1 MLKRASFVEVNTHS
15 LRHNFNAVK
24 NIVPKDACVMAVVK
38 ANAYGAGALKASEI
52 FLQEG
57 ANYLGVATLDEALE
71 LRSHFSQTPI
81 LILGYSPNAN
91 ASMLI
96 DNDLSAMVFSLEQAE
111 IFSQMALKAKK
122 RLKVHLKI
130 DTGMHRLGLEPNFK
144 SIETIKKIRALK
156 GLEVEGI
163 FTHLSNADANIKTHA
178 KNQMKAFNAF
188 LEQLLDQKIEF
199 QYRHAYNSAGILSL
213 CNGNENRLLNLYR
226 PGIMLYGFY
235 PSNEMKE
242 SSQTILKNVI
252 SLKARIVQIKR
263 VKKGE
268 FIGYGEHFYTNEE
281 TLVGVLALGYADG
294 LVRAL
299 GNRIQV
305 AINNQLAPLI
315 GKVCMDQCFVK
326 LNNIEAKEG
335 DEVILFGD
343 KSTKANDASE
353 IATLLNTI
361 PYEVISTLSKRL
373 ERVYVW
379 NKIM

>member
-1 MLKRASFVEVNTHS
+1 MLKRASFVEVDTAS
-15 LRHNFNAVK
+15 LRHNFSAVK
-24 NIVPKDACVMAVVK
+24 SIVPKDAHIMAVVK
-38 ANAYGAGALKASEI
+38 ANAYGAGAIKASEI

-71 LRSHFSQTPI
+71 LRSHFSKTPI

-96 DNDLSAMVFSLEQAE
+96 DNDLSAMIFSLEQAE
-111 IFSQMALKAKK
+111 VFSQMALKSQK
-122 RLKVHLKI
+122 RLKIHLKI

-144 SIETIKKIRALK
+144 SIEIIKKICALK

-163 FTHLSNADANIKTHA
+163 FTHLSNADAKIKTHA

-199 QYRHAYNSAGILSL
+199 QYRHAYNSASILSL
-213 CNGNENRLLNLYR
+213 CNGNENRFLNLYR

-235 PSNEMKE
+235 PSNGMKE
-242 SSQTILKNVI
+242 TCPTILKNVI
-252 SLKARIVQIKR
+252 SLKAQIVQIR
-263 VKKGE
+263 SVKKGE

-294 LVRAL
+294 LMRAL

-343 KSTKANDASE
+343 KSAKANDASE
-353 IATLLNTI
+353 IAMLLNTI
-361 PYEVISTLSKRL
+361 PYETISTLSKRL
-373 ERVYVW
+373 ERIY
-379 NKIM
+379 I

>member
-15 LRHNFNAVK
+15 LRHNFHAVK

-38 ANAYGAGALKASEI
+38 ANAYGVGALKASEI

-71 LRSHFSQTPI
+71 LRSHFSKTPI

-91 ASMLI
+91 ASMLV

-111 IFSQMALKAKK
+111 VFSQVALKSQK
-122 RLKVHLKI
+122 RLKIHLKI
-130 DTGMHRLGLEPNFK
+130 DTGMHRLGLEPTFK

-188 LEQLLDQKIEF
+188 LEQLLNQKIEF

-213 CNGNENRLLNLYR
+213 CNGNENRFLNLYR

-326 LNNIEAKEG
+326 LNDIEAKEG

-343 KSTKANDASE
+343 KSAKANDASE

-361 PYEVISTLSKRL
+361 PYETISTLSKRL
-373 ERVYVW
+373 ERVYV
-379 NKIM
+379 

>member
-1 MLKRASFVEVNTHS
+1 MLKRASFVEVDTAS
-15 LRHNFNAVK
+15 LRHNFSAVK
-24 NIVPKDACVMAVVK
+24 SIVPKDAHIMAVVK
-38 ANAYGAGALKASEI
+38 ANAYGAGAIKASEI

-71 LRSHFSQTPI
+71 LRSRFSKTPI

-96 DNDLSAMVFSLEQAE
+96 DNDLSTMIFSLEQAE
-111 IFSQMALKAKK
+111 VFSKMALRSQK
-122 RLKVHLKI
+122 RLKIHLKI

-144 SIETIKKIRALK
+144 SIEIIKKICALK
-156 GLEVEGI
+156 GLEIEGI
-163 FTHLSNADANIKTHA
+163 FTHLSNADAKIKTHA

-235 PSNEMKE
+235 PSNGMKE
-242 SSQTILKNVI
+242 TCPTILKNVI
-252 SLKARIVQIKR
+252 SLKAQIVQIR
-263 VKKGE
+263 SVKKGE

-294 LVRAL
+294 LMRAL

-305 AINNQLAPLI
+305 AINNQSAPLI

-326 LNNIEAKEG
+326 LNNIQAKEG

-343 KSTKANDASE
+343 KSAKANDASE
-353 IATLLNTI
+353 IAALLNTI
-361 PYEVISTLSKRL
+361 PYETISTLSKRL
-373 ERVYVW
+373 ERVY
-379 NKIM
+379 I

>member
-1 MLKRASFVEVNTHS
+1 MLKRASFVEVNTAS

-71 LRSHFSQTPI
+71 LRSHFSKTPI
-81 LILGYSPNAN
+81 LILGYSPNTN
-91 ASMLI
+91 ASMLV

-111 IFSQMALKAKK
+111 VFSQMALKSQK
-122 RLKVHLKI
+122 RLKIHLKI
-130 DTGMHRLGLEPNFK
+130 DTGMHRLGLEPTFK

-235 PSNEMKE
+235 PSNEVKE

-268 FIGYGEHFYTNEE
+268 LIGYGKHFYTNEE

-294 LVRAL
+294 LMRAL

-326 LNNIEAKEG
+326 LNNIQAKEG

-343 KSTKANDASE
+343 KGAKANDASE
-353 IATLLNTI
+353 IAALLNTI
-361 PYEVISTLSKRL
+361 AYETISTLSKRL
-373 ERVYVW
+373 ERVYV
-379 NKIM
+379 

>member
-1 MLKRASFVEVNTHS
+1 MLKRASFVEVNTAS
-15 LRHNFNAVK
+15 LRHNFSAVK
-24 NIVPKDACVMAVVK
+24 SVVPKDAHIMAVVK
-38 ANAYGAGALKASEI
+38 ANAYGAGAIKASEI

-71 LRSHFSQTPI
+71 LRSHFSKTPI

-96 DNDLSAMVFSLEQAE
+96 DNDLSAMIFSLEQAE
-111 IFSQMALKAKK
+111 VFSQTALKSQK
-122 RLKVHLKI
+122 RLKIHLKI

-144 SIETIKKIRALK
+144 SIEIIKKIRALK
-156 GLEVEGI
+156 GLEIEGI
-163 FTHLSNADANIKTHA
+163 FTHLGNADAKIKTHA

-188 LEQLLDQKIEF
+188 LEQLLNQKIEF

-235 PSNEMKE
+235 PSNGMKE
-242 SSQTILKNVI
+242 TCPTILKNVI
-252 SLKARIVQIKR
+252 SLKAQIVQIR
-263 VKKGE
+263 SVKKGE

-294 LVRAL
+294 LIRAL

-343 KSTKANDASE
+343 KSAKANDASE

-361 PYEVISTLSKRL
+361 PYETISTLSKRL
-373 ERVYVW
+373 ERVY
-379 NKIM
+379 I

>member
-1 MLKRASFVEVNTHS
+1 MLKRASFVEVNTAS
-15 LRHNFNAVK
+15 LRHNFSAVK
-24 NIVPKDACVMAVVK
+24 SIVPKDAHIMAVVK
-38 ANAYGAGALKASEI
+38 ANAYGAGAIKASEI

-71 LRSHFSQTPI
+71 LRSHFPKTPI
-81 LILGYSPNAN
+81 LILGYSPNSN

-96 DNDLSAMVFSLEQAE
+96 DNDLSAMIFSLEQAE
-111 IFSQMALKAKK
+111 VFSQMALKSQK
-122 RLKVHLKI
+122 RLKIHLKI

-144 SIETIKKIRALK
+144 SIEIIKKIRALK

-163 FTHLSNADANIKTHA
+163 FTHLSNADAKIKTHA

-213 CNGNENRLLNLYR
+213 CNGNENRFLNLYR

-235 PSNEMKE
+235 LSNEVKQ
-242 SSQTILKNVI
+242 SCPTILKNVV
-252 SLKARIVQIKR
+252 SLKAQIVQIR
-263 VKKGE
+263 SVKKGE

-294 LVRAL
+294 LARAL

-326 LNNIEAKEG
+326 LNDIQAKEG

-343 KSTKANDASE
+343 KSAKANDASE
-353 IATLLNTI
+353 IAVLLNTI
-361 PYEVISTLSKRL
+361 PYETISTLSKRL
-373 ERVYVW
+373 ERVY
-379 NKIM
+379 I

>member
-1 MLKRASFVEVNTHS
+1 MLKRASFVEVNTAS
-15 LRHNFNAVK
+15 LRHNFSAVK
-24 NIVPKDACVMAVVK
+24 SIVPKDACVMAVVK
-38 ANAYGAGALKASEI
+38 ANAYGAGAIKASEI

-71 LRSHFSQTPI
+71 LRSYFSKTPI
-81 LILGYSPNAN
+81 LILGYSPNSN

-111 IFSQMALKAKK
+111 VFSQMALKSQK

-163 FTHLSNADANIKTHA
+163 FTHLSNADTKIKTHA

-188 LEQLLDQKIEF
+188 LEQLLEQKIEF

-213 CNGNENRLLNLYR
+213 CNGNENHFLNLYR

-242 SSQTILKNVI
+242 SCPTILKNVI
-252 SLKARIVQIKR
+252 SLKARIVQIR
-263 VKKGE
+263 SVKKGE

-294 LVRAL
+294 LMRAL

-326 LNNIEAKEG
+326 LNNIQAKEG

-343 KSTKANDASE
+343 KSAKANDASE

-361 PYEVISTLSKRL
+361 AYETISTLSKRL
-373 ERVYVW
+373 ERVY
-379 NKIM
+379 I

>member
-1 MLKRASFVEVNTHS
+1 MLKRASFVEVNTAS
-15 LRHNFNAVK
+15 LRHNFSAVK
-24 NIVPKDACVMAVVK
+24 SIVPKDAHIMAVVK
-38 ANAYGAGALKASEI
+38 ANAYGVGAIKASEI

-71 LRSHFSQTPI
+71 LRSYFSKTPI
-81 LILGYSPNAN
+81 LILGYSPNSN

-111 IFSQMALKAKK
+111 VFSQMALKAKK
-122 RLKVHLKI
+122 RLKIHLKI

-144 SIETIKKIRALK
+144 SIEIIKKIRALK
-156 GLEVEGI
+156 GLEIEGI
-163 FTHLSNADANIKTHA
+163 FTHLSNADAKIKTHA

-188 LEQLLDQKIEF
+188 LEQLLNQKIEF

-213 CNGNENRLLNLYR
+213 CNGNENRFLNLYR

-242 SSQTILKNVI
+242 SCPTILKNVI
-252 SLKARIVQIKR
+252 SLKARIVQIR
-263 VKKGE
+263 SVKKGE

-294 LVRAL
+294 LIRAL

-326 LNNIEAKEG
+326 LNNIQAKEG

-343 KSTKANDASE
+343 KSAKANDASE
-353 IATLLNTI
+353 IAALLNTI
-361 PYEVISTLSKRL
+361 AYETISTLSKRL
-373 ERVYVW
+373 ERVY
-379 NKIM
+379 I

>member
-1 MLKRASFVEVNTHS
+1 MLKRASFVEVDTAS
-15 LRHNFNAVK
+15 LRHNFSAVK
-24 NIVPKDACVMAVVK
+24 SIVPKDACVMAVVK
-38 ANAYGAGALKASEI
+38 ANAYGAGAIKASEI

-81 LILGYSPNAN
+81 LILGYSPNTN

-111 IFSQMALKAKK
+111 VFSQMALKSQK

-130 DTGMHRLGLEPNFK
+130 DTGMHRLGLEPTFK

-163 FTHLSNADANIKTHA
+163 FTHLSNADAKIKTHA

-252 SLKARIVQIKR
+252 SLKAQIVQIR
-263 VKKGE
+263 SVKKGE

-294 LVRAL
+294 LMRAL

-305 AINNQLAPLI
+305 VINNQLAPLI

-326 LNNIEAKEG
+326 LNDIEAKEG

-343 KSTKANDASE
+343 KSAKANDASE
-353 IATLLNTI
+353 IAALLNTI
-361 PYEVISTLSKRL
+361 PYETISTLSKRL
-373 ERVYVW
+373 ERVY
-379 NKIM
+379 I

>member
-24 NIVPKDACVMAVVK
+24 SIVPKDACVMAVVK

-71 LRSHFSQTPI
+71 LRSHFSKTPI
-81 LILGYSPNAN
+81 LILGYSPNTN
-91 ASMLI
+91 ASMLV

-111 IFSQMALKAKK
+111 VFSQMALKSKK
-122 RLKVHLKI
+122 RLKIHLKI

-144 SIETIKKIRALK
+144 SIEIIKKICALK

-163 FTHLSNADANIKTHA
+163 FTHLSNADAKIKTHA

-188 LEQLLDQKIEF
+188 LEQLLNQKIEF

-213 CNGNENRLLNLYR
+213 CNGNENRFLNLYR

-235 PSNEMKE
+235 PSSEMKE
-242 SSQTILKNVI
+242 SCPTILKNVV
-252 SLKARIVQIKR
+252 SLKAQIVQIKS

-315 GKVCMDQCFVK
+315 GKVCMDQCFIK
-326 LNNIEAKEG
+326 LNNIEAKES

-343 KSTKANDASE
+343 KSAKANDASE

-373 ERVYVW
+373 ERVYV
-379 NKIM
+379 

>member
-1 MLKRASFVEVNTHS
+1 MLKRASFVEVNTAS

-24 NIVPKDACVMAVVK
+24 SIVPKDACVMAVVK
-38 ANAYGAGALKASEI
+38 ANAYGAGAIKASEI

-71 LRSHFSQTPI
+71 LRFHFSKTPI

-111 IFSQMALKAKK
+111 VFSQMALKAKK
-122 RLKVHLKI
+122 RLKIHLKI

-144 SIETIKKIRALK
+144 SIETIKKIRTLK

-163 FTHLSNADANIKTHA
+163 FTHLSNADAKIKTHA

-252 SLKARIVQIKR
+252 SLKAQIVQIR
-263 VKKGE
+263 SVKKGE
-268 FIGYGEHFYTNEE
+268 LIGYGEHFYTNEE

-294 LVRAL
+294 LARAL

-326 LNNIEAKEG
+326 LNDIQAKEG

-343 KSTKANDASE
+343 KSAKANDASE
-353 IATLLNTI
+353 IAALLNTI
-361 PYEVISTLSKRL
+361 PYETISTLSKRL
-373 ERVYVW
+373 ERVY
-379 NKIM
+379 I

>member
-24 NIVPKDACVMAVVK
+24 SIVPKDAHIMAVVK
-38 ANAYGAGALKASEI
+38 ANAYGAGAIKASEI

-71 LRSHFSQTPI
+71 LRSHFSKTPI
-81 LILGYSPNAN
+81 LILGYSPNTN

-111 IFSQMALKAKK
+111 VFSQMALKSQK
-122 RLKVHLKI
+122 RLKIHLKI
-130 DTGMHRLGLEPNFK
+130 DTGMHRLGLEPTFK

-188 LEQLLDQKIEF
+188 LEQLLNQKIEF

-252 SLKARIVQIKR
+252 SLKAQIVQIR
-263 VKKGE
+263 SVKKGE
-268 FIGYGEHFYTNEE
+268 LIGYGEHFYTNEE

-294 LVRAL
+294 LVRDL

-305 AINNQLAPLI
+305 AINNQLTPLI

-343 KSTKANDASE
+343 KSAKANDASE

-361 PYEVISTLSKRL
+361 PYETISTLSKRL
-373 ERVYVW
+373 ERVYV
-379 NKIM
+379 

>member
-1 MLKRASFVEVNTHS
+1 MLKRASFVEVDTAS

-24 NIVPKDACVMAVVK
+24 SIVPKDACVMAVVK
-38 ANAYGAGALKASEI
+38 ANAYGAGAIKASEI

-71 LRSHFSQTPI
+71 LRSHFSKTPI
-81 LILGYSPNAN
+81 LILGYSPNSN

-111 IFSQMALKAKK
+111 VFSQMALKSQK
-122 RLKVHLKI
+122 RLKIHLKI

-144 SIETIKKIRALK
+144 SIEIIKKIRALK
-156 GLEVEGI
+156 GLEIEGI
-163 FTHLSNADANIKTHA
+163 FTHLSNADDKIKTHA

-213 CNGNENRLLNLYR
+213 CNGNENRFLNLYR

-235 PSNEMKE
+235 PSNGMKE
-242 SSQTILKNVI
+242 TCPTILKNVI
-252 SLKARIVQIKR
+252 SLKAQIVQIR
-263 VKKGE
+263 SVKKGE

-294 LVRAL
+294 LMRAL

-315 GKVCMDQCFVK
+315 GKVCMDQCFIK
-326 LNNIEAKEG
+326 LNNIQAKEG

-343 KSTKANDASE
+343 KSAKANDASE
-353 IATLLNTI
+353 IAALLNTI
-361 PYEVISTLSKRL
+361 PYETISTLSKRL
-373 ERVYVW
+373 ERVY
-379 NKIM
+379 I

>member
-1 MLKRASFVEVNTHS
+1 MLKRASFVEVNSAS
-15 LRHNFNAVK
+15 LRHNFSAVK
-24 NIVPKDACVMAVVK
+24 SIVPKDAHIMAVVK
-38 ANAYGAGALKASEI
+38 ANAYGAGAIKASEI

-71 LRSHFSQTPI
+71 LRSHFSKTPI
-81 LILGYSPNAN
+81 LILGYSPNSN

-96 DNDLSAMVFSLEQAE
+96 DNDLSAMIFSLEQAE
-111 IFSQMALKAKK
+111 VFSQMALKSQK
-122 RLKVHLKI
+122 RLKIHLKI

-144 SIETIKKIRALK
+144 SIEIIKKIRALK

-163 FTHLSNADANIKTHA
+163 FTHLSNADAKIKTHA

-188 LEQLLDQKIEF
+188 LEQLLEQKIEF

-235 PSNEMKE
+235 PSNGMKE
-242 SSQTILKNVI
+242 TCPTILKNVI
-252 SLKARIVQIKR
+252 SLKAQIVQIR
-263 VKKGE
+263 SVKKGE

-294 LVRAL
+294 LMRAL

-326 LNNIEAKEG
+326 LNNIQAKEG

-343 KSTKANDASE
+343 KSAKANDASE
-353 IATLLNTI
+353 IAALLNTI
-361 PYEVISTLSKRL
+361 PYETISTLSKRL
-373 ERVYVW
+373 ERVY
-379 NKIM
+379 I

>member
-1 MLKRASFVEVNTHS
+1 MLKRASFVEVNSAS
-15 LRHNFNAVK
+15 LRHNFSAVK
-24 NIVPKDACVMAVVK
+24 SIVPKDAHIMAVVK
-38 ANAYGAGALKASEI
+38 ANAYGAGAIKASEI

-71 LRSHFSQTPI
+71 LRSHFSKTPI
-81 LILGYSPNAN
+81 LILGYSPNSN

-96 DNDLSAMVFSLEQAE
+96 DNDLSAMIFSLEQAE
-111 IFSQMALKAKK
+111 VFSQMALKSQK
-122 RLKVHLKI
+122 RLKIHLKI

-163 FTHLSNADANIKTHA
+163 FTHLSNADAKIKTHA

-213 CNGNENRLLNLYR
+213 CNGNENRFLNLYR

-235 PSNEMKE
+235 PSNGMKE
-242 SSQTILKNVI
+242 SCPTILKNVV
-252 SLKARIVQIKR
+252 SLKAQIVQIR
-263 VKKGE
+263 SVKKGE

-294 LVRAL
+294 LMRAL

-315 GKVCMDQCFVK
+315 GKVCMDQCFIK
-326 LNNIEAKEG
+326 LNNIQAKEG

-343 KSTKANDASE
+343 KSAKANDASE
-353 IATLLNTI
+353 IAALLNTI
-361 PYEVISTLSKRL
+361 PYETISTLSKRL
-373 ERVYVW
+373 ERVY
-379 NKIM
+379 I

>member
-1 MLKRASFVEVNTHS
+1 MLKRASFVEVDTAS
-15 LRHNFNAVK
+15 LRHNFGTVK
-24 NIVPKDACVMAVVK
+24 SIVPKDAHIMAVVK
-38 ANAYGAGALKASEI
+38 ANAYGAGAIKASEI

-71 LRSHFSQTPI
+71 LRSHFSKTPI
-81 LILGYSPNAN
+81 LILGYSPNSN

-96 DNDLSAMVFSLEQAE
+96 DNDLSAMIFSLEQAE
-111 IFSQMALKAKK
+111 VFSQMALKSQK
-122 RLKVHLKI
+122 RLKIHLKI

-144 SIETIKKIRALK
+144 SIEIIKKIRALK
-156 GLEVEGI
+156 GLEIEGI
-163 FTHLSNADANIKTHA
+163 FTHLSNADAKIKTHA

-235 PSNEMKE
+235 PSNGMKE
-242 SSQTILKNVI
+242 TCPTILKNVV
-252 SLKARIVQIKR
+252 SLKAQIVQIR
-263 VKKGE
+263 SVKKGE

-294 LVRAL
+294 LMRAL

-326 LNNIEAKEG
+326 LNNIQAKEG

-343 KSTKANDASE
+343 KSAKANDASE
-353 IATLLNTI
+353 IAALLNTI
-361 PYEVISTLSKRL
+361 PYETISTLSKRL
-373 ERVYVW
+373 ERVY
-379 NKIM
+379 I

>member
-1 MLKRASFVEVNTHS
+1 MLKRASFVEVNTAS
-15 LRHNFNAVK
+15 LRYNFSAVK
-24 NIVPKDACVMAVVK
+24 SIVPKDAHIMAVVK
-38 ANAYGAGALKASEI
+38 ANAYGTGAIKASEI

-71 LRSHFSQTPI
+71 LRSHFSKTPI
-81 LILGYSPNAN
+81 LILGYSPNSN

-96 DNDLSAMVFSLEQAE
+96 DNDLSTMIFSLEQAE
-111 IFSQMALKAKK
+111 VFSQMALKSQK
-122 RLKVHLKI
+122 RLKIHLKI

-144 SIETIKKIRALK
+144 SIEIIKKIRALK
-156 GLEVEGI
+156 GLEIEGI
-163 FTHLSNADANIKTHA
+163 FTHLSNADARIKTHA
-178 KNQMKAFNAF
+178 KNQMKTFNAF

-235 PSNEMKE
+235 PSNGMKE
-242 SSQTILKNVI
+242 TCPTILKNVI
-252 SLKARIVQIKR
+252 SLKAQIVQIR
-263 VKKGE
+263 SVKKGE

-281 TLVGVLALGYADG
+281 TLVGTLALGYADG
-294 LVRAL
+294 LVRDL

-326 LNNIEAKEG
+326 LNNIQAKEG

-343 KSTKANDASE
+343 KSANANDASE
-353 IATLLNTI
+353 IAALLNTI
-361 PYEVISTLSKRL
+361 PYETISTLSKRL
-373 ERVYVW
+373 ERVY
-379 NKIM
+379 I

>member
-1 MLKRASFVEVNTHS
+1 MLKRASFVEVNSTS
-15 LRHNFNAVK
+15 LRHNFSAVRS
-24 NIVPKDACVMAVVK
+24 IVPKDAHIMAVVK
-38 ANAYGAGALKASEI
+38 ANAYGAGAIKASEI

-71 LRSHFSQTPI
+71 LRSHFSKTPI
-81 LILGYSPNAN
+81 LILGYSPNSN

-96 DNDLSAMVFSLEQAE
+96 DSDLSAMIFSLEQAE
-111 IFSQMALKAKK
+111 VFSQMALKSQK
-122 RLKVHLKI
+122 RLKIHLKI

-144 SIETIKKIRALK
+144 SIEIIKKIRALK

-163 FTHLSNADANIKTHA
+163 FTHLSNADAKIKTHA

-235 PSNEMKE
+235 PSNGMKE
-242 SSQTILKNVI
+242 TCPTILKNVI
-252 SLKARIVQIKR
+252 SLKAQIVQIR
-263 VKKGE
+263 SVKKGE

-294 LVRAL
+294 LMRDL

-343 KSTKANDASE
+343 KSAKANDASE

-361 PYEVISTLSKRL
+361 PYETISTLSKRL
-373 ERVYVW
+373 ERVY
-379 NKIM
+379 I

>member
-1 MLKRASFVEVNTHS
+1 MLKRASFVEVDTAS
-15 LRHNFNAVK
+15 LRHNFSAVK
-24 NIVPKDACVMAVVK
+24 SIVPKDAHIMAVVK
-38 ANAYGAGALKASEI
+38 ANAYGAGAIKASEI

-71 LRSHFSQTPI
+71 LRSHFSKTPI
-81 LILGYSPNAN
+81 LILGYSPNSN

-96 DNDLSAMVFSLEQAE
+96 DNDLSTMIFSLEQAE
-111 IFSQMALKAKK
+111 VFSQMALKSQK
-122 RLKVHLKI
+122 RLKIHLKI

-144 SIETIKKIRALK
+144 SIEIIKKIRTLK

-163 FTHLSNADANIKTHA
+163 FTHLSNADAKIKTHA

-235 PSNEMKE
+235 PSNGMKE
-242 SSQTILKNVI
+242 TCPTILKNVI
-252 SLKARIVQIKR
+252 SLKAQIVQIR
-263 VKKGE
+263 SVKKGE

-294 LVRAL
+294 LMRAL

-326 LNNIEAKEG
+326 LNNIQAKEG
-335 DEVILFGD
+335 DEAILFGD
-343 KSTKANDASE
+343 KSAKANDASE
-353 IATLLNTI
+353 IAALLNTI
-361 PYEVISTLSKRL
+361 PYETISTLSKRL
-373 ERVYVW
+373 ERVY
-379 NKIM
+379 I

>member
-1 MLKRASFVEVNTHS
+1 MLKRASFVEVNTAS
-15 LRHNFNAVK
+15 LRHNFSAVK
-24 NIVPKDACVMAVVK
+24 SIVPKDAHIMAVVK
-38 ANAYGAGALKASEI
+38 ANAYGAGAIKASEI

-57 ANYLGVATLDEALE
+57 ANYLGVAALDEALE
-71 LRSHFSQTPI
+71 LHSHFPKTPI

-96 DNDLSAMVFSLEQAE
+96 DNNLSAMVFSLEQAE
-111 IFSQMALKAKK
+111 VFSQAALKSKK
-122 RLKVHLKI
+122 RLKIHLKI

-156 GLEVEGI
+156 GLEIEGI
-163 FTHLSNADANIKTHA
+163 FTHLSNADAKIKTHA

-213 CNGNENRLLNLYR
+213 CNGNENRFLNLYR

-235 PSNEMKE
+235 PSNGMKE
-242 SSQTILKNVI
+242 SCPTILKNVI
-252 SLKARIVQIKR
+252 SLKAQIVQIKS

-268 FIGYGEHFYTNEE
+268 FIGYGKHFYTNEE

-294 LVRAL
+294 LIRAL

-326 LNNIEAKEG
+326 LNNIQAKEG

-343 KSTKANDASE
+343 KSAKANDASE
-353 IATLLNTI
+353 IAALLNTI
-361 PYEVISTLSKRL
+361 PYETISTLSKRL
-373 ERVYVW
+373 ERVY
-379 NKIM
+379 I

>member
-1 MLKRASFVEVNTHS
+1 MLKRASFVEVNSAS
-15 LRHNFNAVK
+15 LRHNFSAVK
-24 NIVPKDACVMAVVK
+24 SIVPKDAHIMAVVK
-38 ANAYGAGALKASEI
+38 ANAYGAGAIKASEI

-57 ANYLGVATLDEALE
+57 AHYLGVATLDEALE
-71 LRSHFSQTPI
+71 LRSHFSKTPI

-91 ASMLI
+91 ASMLV
-96 DNDLSAMVFSLEQAE
+96 DNDLSAMIFSLEQAE
-111 IFSQMALKAKK
+111 VFSQMALKSQK
-122 RLKVHLKI
+122 RLKIHLKI

-144 SIETIKKIRALK
+144 SIEIIKKIRALK
-156 GLEVEGI
+156 GLEIEGI
-163 FTHLSNADANIKTHA
+163 FTHLSNADAKIKTHA

-213 CNGNENRLLNLYR
+213 CNGNENRFLNLYR

-235 PSNEMKE
+235 PSNGMKE
-242 SSQTILKNVI
+242 TCPTILKNVI
-252 SLKARIVQIKR
+252 SLKAQIVQIR
-263 VKKGE
+263 SVKKGE

-294 LVRAL
+294 LMRAL

-305 AINNQLAPLI
+305 AINNQLATLI

-326 LNNIEAKEG
+326 LNNIQAKEG

-343 KSTKANDASE
+343 KSAKANDASE
-353 IATLLNTI
+353 IAALLNTI
-361 PYEVISTLSKRL
+361 PYETISTLSKRL
-373 ERVYVW
+373 ERVY
-379 NKIM
+379 I

>member
-1 MLKRASFVEVNTHS
+1 MLKRASFVEVDTAS
-15 LRHNFNAVK
+15 LRHNFSAVK
-24 NIVPKDACVMAVVK
+24 SIVPKDACVMAVVK
-38 ANAYGAGALKASEI
+38 ANAYGAGAIKASEI

-71 LRSHFSQTPI
+71 LRSHFPKTPI

-96 DNDLSAMVFSLEQAE
+96 DNDLSAMIFSLEQAE
-111 IFSQMALKAKK
+111 IFSQMALKSQK
-122 RLKVHLKI
+122 RLKIHLKI

-156 GLEVEGI
+156 GLEIEGI
-163 FTHLSNADANIKTHA
+163 FTHLSNADAKIKTHA

-213 CNGNENRLLNLYR
+213 CNGNENRFLNLYR

-235 PSNEMKE
+235 PSNGMKE
-242 SSQTILKNVI
+242 SCSTILKNVI
-252 SLKARIVQIKR
+252 SLKAQIVQIR
-263 VKKGE
+263 SVKKGE
-268 FIGYGEHFYTNEE
+268 LIGYGEHFYTNEE

-326 LNNIEAKEG
+326 LNDIEAKEG

-353 IATLLNTI
+353 IAALLNTI
-361 PYEVISTLSKRL
+361 AYETISTLSKRL
-373 ERVYVW
+373 ERVY
-379 NKIM
+379 I

>member
-1 MLKRASFVEVNTHS
+1 MLKRASFVEVNSAS
-15 LRHNFNAVK
+15 LRHNFSAVK
-24 NIVPKDACVMAVVK
+24 NIVPKDSHIMAVVK
-38 ANAYGAGALKASEI
+38 ANAYGVGAIKASEI

-71 LRSHFSQTPI
+71 LRSHFSKTPI
-81 LILGYSPNAN
+81 LILGYSPNSN

-111 IFSQMALKAKK
+111 VFSQMALKSQK
-122 RLKVHLKI
+122 RLKIHLKI

-144 SIETIKKIRALK
+144 SIEIIKKIRALK
-156 GLEVEGI
+156 GLEIEGI
-163 FTHLSNADANIKTHA
+163 FTHLSNADAKIKTHA

-242 SSQTILKNVI
+242 SCPTILKNVI
-252 SLKARIVQIKR
+252 SLKARIVQIR
-263 VKKGE
+263 SVKKGE

-294 LVRAL
+294 LMRAL

-326 LNNIEAKEG
+326 LNNTQAKEG

-343 KSTKANDASE
+343 KSAKANDASE
-353 IATLLNTI
+353 IAVLLNTI
-361 PYEVISTLSKRL
+361 PYETISTLSKRL
-373 ERVYVW
+373 ERVY
-379 NKIM
+379 I

>member
-1 MLKRASFVEVNTHS
+1 MLKRASFVEVDTAS
-15 LRHNFNAVK
+15 LRHNFDAVK
-24 NIVPKDACVMAVVK
+24 NIVPKDAHIMAVVK

-71 LRSHFSQTPI
+71 LRSHFSKTPI
-81 LILGYSPNAN
+81 LILGYSPNTN

-111 IFSQMALKAKK
+111 VFSQMALKSQK

-130 DTGMHRLGLEPNFK
+130 DTGMHRLGLEPTFK

-268 FIGYGEHFYTNEE
+268 LIGYGKHFYANEE

-343 KSTKANDASE
+343 KSAKANDASE

-373 ERVYVW
+373 ERVYV
-379 NKIM
+379 

>member
-1 MLKRASFVEVNTHS
+1 MLKRASFVEVNTAS
-15 LRHNFNAVK
+15 LRHNFSAVK
-24 NIVPKDACVMAVVK
+24 SIVPKDAHIMAVVK
-38 ANAYGAGALKASEI
+38 ANAYGAGAIKASEI

-71 LRSHFSQTPI
+71 LRSHFSKTPI

-96 DNDLSAMVFSLEQAE
+96 DNDLSAMVFSFEQAE

-122 RLKVHLKI
+122 RLKVHIKI

-156 GLEVEGI
+156 GLEMEGI
-163 FTHLSNADANIKTHA
+163 FTHLSNADAKIKTHA

-188 LEQLLDQKIEF
+188 LEQLLNQKIEF

-242 SSQTILKNVI
+242 SCPTILKNVV
-252 SLKARIVQIKR
+252 SLKAQIVQIKS

-294 LVRAL
+294 LARAL

-326 LNNIEAKEG
+326 LNDIQAKEG

-343 KSTKANDASE
+343 KSAKANDASE
-353 IATLLNTI
+353 IAVLLNTI
-361 PYEVISTLSKRL
+361 PYETISTLSKRL
-373 ERVYVW
+373 ERVY
-379 NKIM
+379 I

>member
-1 MLKRASFVEVNTHS
+1 MLKRASFVEVNTAS
-15 LRHNFNAVK
+15 LRHNFSAVK
-24 NIVPKDACVMAVVK
+24 SIVPKDAHIMAVVK
-38 ANAYGAGALKASEI
+38 ANAYGAGAIKASEI

-71 LRSHFSQTPI
+71 LRSHFSKTPI
-81 LILGYSPNAN
+81 LILGYSPNSN

-96 DNDLSAMVFSLEQAE
+96 DNDLSAMIFSLEQAE
-111 IFSQMALKAKK
+111 VFSQMALKSQK
-122 RLKVHLKI
+122 RLKIHLKI

-144 SIETIKKIRALK
+144 SIEIIKKIRTLK
-156 GLEVEGI
+156 GLEIEGI
-163 FTHLSNADANIKTHA
+163 FTHLSNADAKIKTHA

-235 PSNEMKE
+235 PSNGMKE
-242 SSQTILKNVI
+242 TCPTILKNVI
-252 SLKARIVQIKR
+252 SLKAQIVQIR
-263 VKKGE
+263 SVKKGE

-294 LVRAL
+294 LMRAL

-343 KSTKANDASE
+343 KSAKANDASE
-353 IATLLNTI
+353 IAALLNTI
-361 PYEVISTLSKRL
+361 PYETISTLSKRL
-373 ERVYVW
+373 ERVY
-379 NKIM
+379 I

>member
-1 MLKRASFVEVNTHS
+1 MLKRASFVEVDTAS
-15 LRHNFNAVK
+15 LRYNFSAVK
-24 NIVPKDACVMAVVK
+24 SIVPKDTCVMAVVK
-38 ANAYGAGALKASEI
+38 ANAYGAGAIKASEI

-71 LRSHFSQTPI
+71 LRSHFSKTPI

-111 IFSQMALKAKK
+111 VFSQMALKAKK

-144 SIETIKKIRALK
+144 SIEIIKKIRALK

-163 FTHLSNADANIKTHA
+163 FTHLSNADAKIKTHA

-252 SLKARIVQIKR
+252 SLKARIVQIR
-263 VKKGE
+263 SVKKGE

-294 LVRAL
+294 LARAL

-305 AINNQLAPLI
+305 VINNQSAPLI

-326 LNNIEAKEG
+326 LNDIQAKEG

-343 KSTKANDASE
+343 KSAKANDASE
-353 IATLLNTI
+353 IAVLLNTI
-361 PYEVISTLSKRL
+361 AYETISTLSKRL
-373 ERVYVW
+373 ERVY
-379 NKIM
+379 I

>member
-1 MLKRASFVEVNTHS
+1 MLKRASFVEVNTAS

-24 NIVPKDACVMAVVK
+24 SIVPKDACVMAVVK

-81 LILGYSPNAN
+81 LILGYSPNTN

-111 IFSQMALKAKK
+111 VFSQVALKSQK
-122 RLKVHLKI
+122 RLKIHLKI
-130 DTGMHRLGLEPNFK
+130 DTGMHRLGLEPTFK

-252 SLKARIVQIKR
+252 SLKARIIQIKR

-294 LVRAL
+294 LMRDL

-305 AINNQLAPLI
+305 AINNQLASLI

-326 LNNIEAKEG
+326 LNDIEAKEG

-343 KSTKANDASE
+343 KSTKTNDASE
-353 IATLLNTI
+353 IAALLNTI
-361 PYEVISTLSKRL
+361 PYETISTLSKRL
-373 ERVYVW
+373 ERVYV
-379 NKIM
+379 

>member
-1 MLKRASFVEVNTHS
+1 MLKRASFVEVNSAS
-15 LRHNFNAVK
+15 LRHNFSAVK
-24 NIVPKDACVMAVVK
+24 SIVPKDAHIMAVVK
-38 ANAYGAGALKASEI
+38 ANAYGVGAIKASEI

-71 LRSHFSQTPI
+71 LRSCFSKTPI
-81 LILGYSPNAN
+81 LILGYSPNSN

-96 DNDLSAMVFSLEQAE
+96 DNDLSAMIFSLEQAE
-111 IFSQMALKAKK
+111 VFSQMALKSQK

-144 SIETIKKIRALK
+144 SIEIIKKIRALK

-163 FTHLSNADANIKTHA
+163 FTHLSNADAKIKTHA

-188 LEQLLDQKIEF
+188 LEQLLEQKIEF

-242 SSQTILKNVI
+242 TCPTILKNVV
-252 SLKARIVQIKR
+252 SLKAQIVQIR
-263 VKKGE
+263 SVKKGE

-294 LVRAL
+294 LMRAL

-326 LNNIEAKEG
+326 LNNIQAKEG

-343 KSTKANDASE
+343 KSAKANDASE
-353 IATLLNTI
+353 IAALLNTI
-361 PYEVISTLSKRL
+361 AYETISTLSKRL
-373 ERVYVW
+373 ERVY
-379 NKIM
+379 I

>member
-1 MLKRASFVEVNTHS
+1 MLKRASFVEVNTAS
-15 LRHNFNAVK
+15 LRHNFDAVK
-24 NIVPKDACVMAVVK
+24 SIVPKDACVMAVVK

-71 LRSHFSQTPI
+71 LRSHFSKTPI
-81 LILGYSPNAN
+81 LILGYSPNTN

-111 IFSQMALKAKK
+111 VFSQMALKSQK
-122 RLKVHLKI
+122 RLKIHLKI

-144 SIETIKKIRALK
+144 SIEIVKKIRALK

-188 LEQLLDQKIEF
+188 LEQLLNQKIEF

-326 LNNIEAKEG
+326 LNDIEAKEG

-343 KSTKANDASE
+343 KSAKANDANE

-361 PYEVISTLSKRL
+361 PYETISTLSKRL
-373 ERVYVW
+373 ERVYV
-379 NKIM
+379 

>member
-1 MLKRASFVEVNTHS
+1 MLKRASFVEVNTAS
-15 LRHNFNAVK
+15 LRHNFSAVK
-24 NIVPKDACVMAVVK
+24 SIVPKDAHIMAVVK
-38 ANAYGAGALKASEI
+38 ANAYGAGAIKASEI

-57 ANYLGVATLDEALE
+57 ANYLGVAALDEALE
-71 LRSHFSQTPI
+71 LRSYFSKTPI
-81 LILGYSPNAN
+81 LILGYSPNSN

-111 IFSQMALKAKK
+111 VFSQMALKSQK

-163 FTHLSNADANIKTHA
+163 FTHLSNADAKIKTHA

-242 SSQTILKNVI
+242 SCPTILKNVI
-252 SLKARIVQIKR
+252 SLKAQIVQIR
-263 VKKGE
+263 SVKKGE

-294 LVRAL
+294 LARAL

-305 AINNQLAPLI
+305 AINNQSAPLI

-343 KSTKANDASE
+343 KSAKANDASE
-353 IATLLNTI
+353 IAALLNTI
-361 PYEVISTLSKRL
+361 AYETISTLSKRL
-373 ERVYVW
+373 ERVY
-379 NKIM
+379 I

>member
-1 MLKRASFVEVNTHS
+1 MLKRASFVEVNTTS
-15 LRHNFNAVK
+15 LRHNFHAVK
-24 NIVPKDACVMAVVK
+24 SIVPKDACVMAVVK

-71 LRSHFSQTPI
+71 LRYHFSKTPI

-96 DNDLSAMVFSLEQAE
+96 DNDLSVMVFSLEQAE

-122 RLKVHLKI
+122 RLKIHLKI

-144 SIETIKKIRALK
+144 SIEIIKKIRALK
-156 GLEVEGI
+156 GLEIEGI

-188 LEQLLDQKIEF
+188 LEQLLNQKIEF

-213 CNGNENRLLNLYR
+213 CNGNENRFLNLYR

-305 AINNQLAPLI
+305 AISNQLAPLI

-343 KSTKANDASE
+343 KSAKANDASE

-361 PYEVISTLSKRL
+361 PYETISTLSKRL
-373 ERVYVW
+373 ERVYV
-379 NKIM
+379 

>member
-1 MLKRASFVEVNTHS
+1 MLKRASFVEVNTAS

-24 NIVPKDACVMAVVK
+24 SIVPKDACVMAVVK
-38 ANAYGAGALKASEI
+38 ANAYGAGAIKASEI

-81 LILGYSPNAN
+81 LILGYSPNTN

-111 IFSQMALKAKK
+111 VFSQVALKSQK
-122 RLKVHLKI
+122 RLKIHLKI
-130 DTGMHRLGLEPNFK
+130 DTGMHRLGLEPTFK

-242 SSQTILKNVI
+242 SSQTILKNVV

-326 LNNIEAKEG
+326 LNGIEAKES

-343 KSTKANDASE
+343 KSAKANDASE

-361 PYEVISTLSKRL
+361 PYETISTLSKRL
-373 ERVYVW
+373 ERVYV
-379 NKIM
+379 

>member
-1 MLKRASFVEVNTHS
+1 MLKRASFVEVDTAS
-15 LRHNFNAVK
+15 LRHNFSAVK
-24 NIVPKDACVMAVVK
+24 SIVPKDAHIMAVVK
-38 ANAYGAGALKASEI
+38 ANAYGAGAIKASEI

-71 LRSHFSQTPI
+71 LRSHFSKTPI

-111 IFSQMALKAKK
+111 VFSQMALKSQK
-122 RLKVHLKI
+122 RLKIHLKI

-144 SIETIKKIRALK
+144 SIEIIKKIRALK

-163 FTHLSNADANIKTHA
+163 FTHLSNADAKIKTHA

-213 CNGNENRLLNLYR
+213 CNGNENRLLNFYR

-235 PSNEMKE
+235 PSNGMKE
-242 SSQTILKNVI
+242 SCPTILKNVI
-252 SLKARIVQIKR
+252 SLKARIVQIR
-263 VKKGE
+263 SVKKGE

-294 LVRAL
+294 LARAL

-326 LNNIEAKEG
+326 LNDIQAKEG

-343 KSTKANDASE
+343 KSAKANDASE
-353 IATLLNTI
+353 IAVLLNTI
-361 PYEVISTLSKRL
+361 AYETISTLSKRL
-373 ERVYVW
+373 ERVY
-379 NKIM
+379 I

>member
-1 MLKRASFVEVNTHS
+1 MLKRASFVEVNSSS
-15 LRHNFNAVK
+15 LRHNFSAVK
-24 NIVPKDACVMAVVK
+24 SIVPKDAHIMAVVK
-38 ANAYGAGALKASEI
+38 ANAYGAGAIKASEI

-71 LRSHFSQTPI
+71 LRSHFSKTPI
-81 LILGYSPNAN
+81 LILGYSPNSN

-96 DNDLSAMVFSLEQAE
+96 DNDLSAMIFSLEQAE
-111 IFSQMALKAKK
+111 VFSQMALKSQK
-122 RLKVHLKI
+122 RLKIHLKI

-144 SIETIKKIRALK
+144 SIEIIKKIRALK
-156 GLEVEGI
+156 GLEIEGI
-163 FTHLSNADANIKTHA
+163 FTHLSNADARIKTHA

-213 CNGNENRLLNLYR
+213 CNGNENRFLNLYR

-235 PSNEMKE
+235 PSNGMKE
-242 SSQTILKNVI
+242 TCPTILKNVI
-252 SLKARIVQIKR
+252 SLKAQIVQIR
-263 VKKGE
+263 SVKKGE

-294 LVRAL
+294 LMRAL

-326 LNNIEAKEG
+326 LNNIQAKEG

-353 IATLLNTI
+353 IAALLNTI
-361 PYEVISTLSKRL
+361 PYETISTLSKRL
-373 ERVYVW
+373 ERVY
-379 NKIM
+379 I

>member
-1 MLKRASFVEVNTHS
+1 MLKRASFVEVNTAS
-15 LRHNFNAVK
+15 LRHNFSAVK
-24 NIVPKDACVMAVVK
+24 SIVPKDAHIMAVVK
-38 ANAYGAGALKASEI
+38 ANAYGAGAIKASEI

-71 LRSHFSQTPI
+71 LRSHFSKTPI
-81 LILGYSPNAN
+81 LILGYSPNSN

-96 DNDLSAMVFSLEQAE
+96 DNDLSAMIFSLEQAE
-111 IFSQMALKAKK
+111 VFSQMALKSQK
-122 RLKVHLKI
+122 RLKIHLKI

-144 SIETIKKIRALK
+144 SIEIIKKIRALK
-156 GLEVEGI
+156 GLEIEGI
-163 FTHLSNADANIKTHA
+163 FTHLSNADAKIKTHA

-213 CNGNENRLLNLYR
+213 CNGNENRFLNLYR

-235 PSNEMKE
+235 PSNGMKE
-242 SSQTILKNVI
+242 TCPTILKNVI
-252 SLKARIVQIKR
+252 SLKAQIVQIR
-263 VKKGE
+263 SVKKGE

-294 LVRAL
+294 LMRAL

-326 LNNIEAKEG
+326 LNNIQAKEG

-343 KSTKANDASE
+343 KSAKANDASE
-353 IATLLNTI
+353 IAALLNTI
-361 PYEVISTLSKRL
+361 PYETISTLSKRL
-373 ERVYVW
+373 ERIY
-379 NKIM
+379 I

>member
-1 MLKRASFVEVNTHS
+1 MLKRASFVEVNTAS
-15 LRHNFNAVK
+15 LRHNFSAVK
-24 NIVPKDACVMAVVK
+24 SIVPKDAHIMAVVK
-38 ANAYGAGALKASEI
+38 ANAYGTGAIKASEI

-71 LRSHFSQTPI
+71 LRSHFSKTPI

-96 DNDLSAMVFSLEQAE
+96 DNDLSAMIFSLEQAE
-111 IFSQMALKAKK
+111 VFSQMALKSQK
-122 RLKVHLKI
+122 RLKIHLKI

-144 SIETIKKIRALK
+144 SIEIIKKIRALK
-156 GLEVEGI
+156 GLEIEGI
-163 FTHLSNADANIKTHA
+163 FTHLSNADAKIKTHA
-178 KNQMKAFNAF
+178 KNQMKTFNAF

-213 CNGNENRLLNLYR
+213 CNGNENRFLNLYR

-235 PSNEMKE
+235 PSNGMKE
-242 SSQTILKNVI
+242 TCPTILKNVI
-252 SLKARIVQIKR
+252 SLKAQIVQIR
-263 VKKGE
+263 SVKKGE

-326 LNNIEAKEG
+326 LNNIQAKEG

-343 KSTKANDASE
+343 KSAKANDASE
-353 IATLLNTI
+353 IAALLNTI
-361 PYEVISTLSKRL
+361 PYETISTLSKRL
-373 ERVYVW
+373 ERVY
-379 NKIM
+379 I

>member
-1 MLKRASFVEVNTHS
+1 MLKRASFVEVNSAS
-15 LRHNFNAVK
+15 LRHNFSAVK
-24 NIVPKDACVMAVVK
+24 SIVPKDAHIMAVVK
-38 ANAYGAGALKASEI
+38 ANAYGAGAIKASEI

-71 LRSHFSQTPI
+71 LRSHFSKTPI
-81 LILGYSPNAN
+81 LILGYSPNSN

-111 IFSQMALKAKK
+111 VFSQMALKSQK
-122 RLKVHLKI
+122 RLKIHLKI

-144 SIETIKKIRALK
+144 SIEIIKKICALK

-163 FTHLSNADANIKTHA
+163 FTHLGNADARIKTHA

-213 CNGNENRLLNLYR
+213 CNGNENRFLNLYR

-235 PSNEMKE
+235 PSNGMKE
-242 SSQTILKNVI
+242 TCPTILKNVI
-252 SLKARIVQIKR
+252 SLKAQIVQIR
-263 VKKGE
+263 SVKKGE

-326 LNNIEAKEG
+326 LNNIQAKEG

-343 KSTKANDASE
+343 KSAKANDASE
-353 IATLLNTI
+353 IAALLNTI
-361 PYEVISTLSKRL
+361 PYETISTLSKRL
-373 ERVYVW
+373 ERVY
-379 NKIM
+379 I

>member
-1 MLKRASFVEVNTHS
+1 MLKRASFVEVNTAS
-15 LRHNFNAVK
+15 LRHNFNAAK
-24 NIVPKDACVMAVVK
+24 SIVPKDACVMAVVK

-71 LRSHFSQTPI
+71 LRSHFSKTPI
-81 LILGYSPNAN
+81 LILGYSPNTN
-91 ASMLI
+91 ASMLV
-96 DNDLSAMVFSLEQAE
+96 DNDLSTMVFSLEQAE
-111 IFSQMALKAKK
+111 VFSQMALKSQK

-130 DTGMHRLGLEPNFK
+130 DTGMHRLGLEPTFK

-163 FTHLSNADANIKTHA
+163 FTHLSNADAKIKTHA

-188 LEQLLDQKIEF
+188 LEQLLNQKIEF
-199 QYRHAYNSAGILSL
+199 KYRHAYNSAGILSL

-326 LNNIEAKEG
+326 LNGIEAKEG

-343 KSTKANDASE
+343 KSAKANDANE

-361 PYEVISTLSKRL
+361 PYETISTLSKRL
-373 ERVYVW
+373 ERVYV
-379 NKIM
+379 

>member
-1 MLKRASFVEVNTHS
+1 MLKRASFVEVNTAS

-24 NIVPKDACVMAVVK
+24 SIVPKDACVMAVVK

-81 LILGYSPNAN
+81 LILGYSPNTN

-96 DNDLSAMVFSLEQAE
+96 DNDLSTMVFSLEQAE
-111 IFSQMALKAKK
+111 VLSQMALKSQK
-122 RLKVHLKI
+122 RLKIHLKI

-156 GLEVEGI
+156 GLEIEGI
-163 FTHLSNADANIKTHA
+163 FTHLSNADAKIKTHA

-199 QYRHAYNSAGILSL
+199 KYRHAYNSAGILSL

-281 TLVGVLALGYADG
+281 TLVGTLALGYADG
-294 LVRAL
+294 LVRDL

-326 LNNIEAKEG
+326 LNNIQAKEG

-343 KSTKANDASE
+343 KSAKANDASE

-361 PYEVISTLSKRL
+361 AYETISTLSKRL
-373 ERVYVW
+373 ERVYV
-379 NKIM
+379 